1 MQLRWGDYDSHDIE
15 RYARAKFL
23 DYTTDNMSMYPS
35 QTGCLLAIDLAYNP
49 EHHSKTKHIE
59 RRHYFI
65 RECVENGKLR
75 VPFVPTDGNVA
86 DFFTKPIM
94 GKQFFNLRDKVMNVQ
109 HPSRR
114 MEDGHSSADS

>member
-1 MQLRWGDYDSHDIE
+1 M
-15 RYARAKFL
+15 
-23 DYTTDNMSMYPS
+23 
-35 QTGCLLAIDLAYNP
+35 
-49 EHHSKTKHIE
+49 
-59 RRHYFI
+59 
-65 RECVENGKLR
+65 
-75 VPFVPTDGNVA
+75 PFVPTDGNVA

>member
-1 MQLRWGDYDSHDIE
+1 MAGSE
-15 RYARAKFL
+15 AAKEAIYLSGFL
-23 DYTTDNMSMYPS
+23 HELGVNVSEPPPLKMDNKS
-35 QTGCLLAIDLAYNP
+35 AIDLAYNP

-75 VPFVPTDGNVA
+75 VPFVPTGENVA

-94 GKQFFNLRDKVMNVQ
+94 GKQFFSLRDKVMNVQ